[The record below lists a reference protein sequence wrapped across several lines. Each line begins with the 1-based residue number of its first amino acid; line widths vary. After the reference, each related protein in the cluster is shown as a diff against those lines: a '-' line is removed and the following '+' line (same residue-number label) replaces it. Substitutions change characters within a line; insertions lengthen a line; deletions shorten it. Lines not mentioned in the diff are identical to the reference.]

1 MMLLRLWSEY
11 LLESATGVTG
21 ALSLG
26 TIRTPWRVCKTMG
39 LGFGTNCKATTA
51 QVVTHGDTHSSLV
64 GAQSCGANS
73 QVSVKQPQ
81 LGSLAKLIQYD
92 SVWYSG
98 SPWFSSSEFETPNG
112 NTWLSGQVAW
122 PLTVDRQWPIIRG
135 QLHLAVAWTEG
146 KGKLL
151 QCNGNKRIQ
160 TDILLMRNIGCFKP
174 FTSHETVLLL
184 WHFFWWTGDNACL

>member
-1 MMLLRLWSEY
+1 MLWLWCSWDILRLWSEY

-98 SPWFSSSEFETPNG
+98 SPWFSIVFHGFPVLSSRPQTVTPDFQVKWPGPSQLTDSGPSFEDSCTLPLPEQRARENCCNATGING
-112 NTWLSGQVAW
+112 Y
-122 PLTVDRQWPIIRG
+122 
-135 QLHLAVAWTEG
+135 
-146 KGKLL
+146 
-151 QCNGNKRIQ
+151 KR
-160 TDILLMRNIGCFKP
+160 
-174 FTSHETVLLL
+174 TSFSWET
-184 WHFFWWTGDNACL
+184 